1 MNKEGRKVIAK
12 ARDMVAEAL
21 SLIETARDD
30 EQDAF
35 DSMPENLQESERGE
49 ALEENVQ
56 SLSDVVEALEV
67 AFDVVEDI

>member
-1 MNKEGRKVIAK
+1 MNKERRKAIAK

-35 DSMPENLQESERGE
+35 DGMPENLQDSERGE

-67 AFDVVEDI
+67 AFDEVEDI